1 MANESVGQIA
11 LDLTVNR
18 KGFDR
23 SMNSITGLAKKAG
36 VTLAA
41 AFGTKKLI
49 DFGKS
54 CLELGS
60 DLQEVQNVVD
70 VTFPSMSKQID
81 KFAKNAAGQFGLSET
96 MAKKF
101 SGTFGSMAEAFGFSE
116 KEAYKMSTALTGLAG
131 DVASFYNISQDE
143 AYTKLKSVF
152 SGETETLKDLGVVMT
167 QNALDAYALANGYG
181 KVVSK
186 MTEAEKVSLRFAFV
200 QDQLANATGD
210 FARTSNSW
218 ANQTRILSLQF
229 DSLKA
234 SIGQGLIN
242 VFTPVIQVVNTL
254 LAKLQTLGNAFKN
267 LTENIFGNAGG
278 SNATAD
284 AAAVTSDAMATA
296 SSASGAVANNTKKAA
311 KEAKKLQASVMGF
324 DSLNKLNSSD
334 STDVDS
340 GSSGGIGGSGGNVGL
355 KADVDTKGID
365 KATSKIE
372 KLKKA
377 FDALKNSF
385 MKGFKI
391 GLGDISVLDSIKGN
405 LASIMKSFKEIASNE
420 DIQSSLGNLFLTLAE
435 SAGKVAGSLSSIVFT
450 LTDLLTGGIAKY
462 LEQNKDRIK
471 EYIVSMFDCGAE
483 ISRLTADFTVA
494 IADIFTVF
502 RSDKAK
508 QIVADCVKV
517 FSDAF
522 MGVTELG
529 ARLGE
534 DIVRTLTQPFID
546 NKDSIKE
553 VLTSIL
559 VPIQTVTSSISEF
572 VENTFDKLLETYKKY
587 ISPAFKNISN
597 GFSTIFKSCLKG
609 YKKYLEPVLN
619 RISKRFSVLVKKYLN
634 PLVNSIMEFAGK
646 LIEAVSMLFDYLS
659 PFIGWFV
666 NKFIARIAN
675 QLTWL
680 WTKVEGALSL
690 VATLLKGVM
699 DVLSGLIDFI
709 VGVFTGDWEKAWN
722 GVKNIFGAIWE
733 TIKSVVKVAINFIKN
748 TIVSGLTKVKNAAKS
763 ALDLLKL
770 IFSNTWGKIKNICTS
785 FSGFLDGVFKTD
797 FTKSFGAF
805 GNVLNAFK
813 ENVSN
818 IWNAVKK
825 VFKGINTFISG
836 VFTGNWEKAW
846 TGVKDILSGVFEG
859 LVSIV
864 KAPLNI
870 IIGMINTMLSA
881 IFTGVNYVI
890 DNINKLISEVP
901 DWVLAGFGGK
911 KFDFHLQTID
921 ARGMQIP
928 LLANG
933 GYVKANTP
941 QLAMIGD
948 NRHQGEVVAPEDK
961 MQGMVDSAVRQ
972 NTDYIISALRQIFQE
987 KKGGDTELVINIGG
1001 KKIMRTVL
1009 KAANAG
1015 NKRMGKSVYNV

>member
-324 DSLNKLNSSD
+324 DSLNKLNSAD

-340 GSSGGIGGSGGNVGL
+340 GSSSGIGGNVGL

-435 SAGKVAGSLSSIVFT
+435 SAGKVAGSLSSIALT

-471 EYIVSMFDCGAE
+471 GYIVSMFDCQAE
-483 ISRLTADFTVA
+483 ISRITGDYTVA

-522 MGVTELG
+522 MGVTELS
-529 ARLGE
+529 ARLGV

-546 NKDSIKE
+546 NKDGIKE

-559 VPIQTVTSSISEF
+559 SPIQTVTSSIATF
-572 VENTFDKLLETYKKY
+572 VENAFDKLLETYKKY

-634 PLVNSIMEFAGK
+634 PLVNSITEFAGK

-659 PFIGWFV
+659 PFIGWFI

-675 QLTWL
+675 QLSWL
-680 WTKVEGALSL
+680 WTKVEGAVSL

-709 VGVFTGDWEKAWN
+709 VGVFTGDWEKAWT
-722 GVKNIFGAIWE
+722 GVKDIFGAIWN
-733 TIKSVVKVAINFIKN
+733 TIKQLVKVAINFVKN
-748 TIVSGLTKVKNAAKS
+748 TIVSVLTKITNATRS

-770 IFSNTWGKIKNICTS
+770 LFSKTWGKIKDICIS
-785 FSGFLDGVFKTD
+785 FGNFLDGVFKTD

-805 GNVLNAFK
+805 GNVLNSFK
-813 ENVSN
+813 ENASN
-818 IWNAVKK
+818 IWNSIKK
-825 VFKGINTFISG
+825 IFKGINTFLSG
-836 VFTGNWEKAW
+836 VFTADWKKAW

-864 KAPLNI
+864 KAPLNL

-921 ARGMQIP
+921 ASGMQIP

-961 MQGMVDSAVRQ
+961 LQSMVDTAVRQ
-972 NTDYIISALRQIFQE
+972 NTDYIVSALQQIFQGQNR
-987 KKGGDTELVINIGG
+987 GGNTELVINIGN
-1001 KKIMRTVL
+1001 KKLMRTVL
-1009 KAANAG
+1009 KAANDG

>member
-1 MANESVGQIA
+1 MAENSVGQIA

-23 SMNSITGLAKKAG
+23 SMNSINGLAKKAG
-36 VTLAA
+36 VALAA
-41 AFGTKKLI
+41 AFGTSKLI

-101 SGTFGSMAEAFGFSE
+101 SGTFGSMAEAFGFTE
-116 KEAYKMSTALTGLAG
+116 KEAYKMSTSLTGLAG
-131 DVASFYNISQDE
+131 DIASFYNISQDE

-167 QNALDAYALANGYG
+167 QSALDAYALANGYG
-181 KVVSK
+181 KVTSK

-242 VFTPVIQVVNTL
+242 AFTPVIQVVNTL

-296 SSASGAVANNTKKAA
+296 SSASGAVANNTKKAV

-324 DSLNKLNSSD
+324 DSLNKLNSTD

-340 GSSGGIGGSGGNVGL
+340 GSSSGIGGSGGNVGL

-385 MKGFKI
+385 VKGFKI
-391 GLGDISVLDSIKGN
+391 GLGDTSVLDSIKEN
-405 LASIMKSFKEIASNE
+405 FASIKESFLEIVSDKDVQA
-420 DIQSSLGNLFLTLAE
+420 SLGNLFLTLAE
-435 SAGKVAGSLSSIVFT
+435 SAGKVAGSLSSIAIT

-471 EYIVSMFDCGAE
+471 GYIVSMFDCQAE
-483 ISRLTADFTVA
+483 ISRITGDYLVA

-522 MGVTELG
+522 MGVTELS
-529 ARLGE
+529 ARLGV

-546 NKDSIKE
+546 NKDGIKE

-559 VPIQTVTSSISEF
+559 SPIQTVTSSIATF
-572 VENTFDKLLETYKKY
+572 VENTFDKLLETYNKY
-587 ISPAFKNISN
+587 ISPAFKNIAN

-675 QLTWL
+675 QIQWL
-680 WTKVEGALSL
+680 WTKVEGVVSL
-690 VATLLKGVM
+690 VATLLKGLM

-890 DNINKLISEVP
+890 ENINKLSFEVP
-901 DWVLAGFGGK
+901 DWVAGIGGK
-911 KFDFHLQTID
+911 KFGFDLKTFDTS
-921 ARGMQIP
+921 GMQIP